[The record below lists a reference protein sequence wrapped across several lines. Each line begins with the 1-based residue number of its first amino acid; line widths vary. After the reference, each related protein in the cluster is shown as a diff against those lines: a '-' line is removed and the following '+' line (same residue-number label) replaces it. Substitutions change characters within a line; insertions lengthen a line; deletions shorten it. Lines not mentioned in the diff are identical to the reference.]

1 MTSQHAIRLRA
12 WVIHL
17 TVASLLLAQS
27 LGFLHR
33 TVHAQAVS
41 GAAAATVSQAASL
54 GVASLFAAHALD
66 TDCRLYDQLAHADLA
81 ALPTHALPCD
91 FSSAPQQAELPCGR
105 LPATARSYCAR
116 GPPALA

>member
-1 MTSQHAIRLRA
+1 MTSQHAIRLHA

-33 TVHAQAVS
+33 TVHLQ
-41 GAAAATVSQAASL
+41 AAASSAVATTAQ
-54 GVASLFAAHALD
+54 VASTGMAGLFAAHTLD
-66 TDCRLYDQLAHADLA
+66 ADCRLYDQLAHADLA
-81 ALPTHALPCD
+81 TLPVQALPCG
-91 FSSAPQQAELPCGR
+91 FSATAQQAQVPCGR

>member
-33 TVHAQAVS
+33 TVHAQVAS
-41 GAAAATVSQAASL
+41 GAVAATASRYSC
-54 GVASLFAAHALD
+54 GPFDGSRTWAEMP
-66 TDCRLYDQLAHADLA
+66 RLL
-81 ALPTHALPCD
+81 
-91 FSSAPQQAELPCGR
+91 EL
-105 LPATARSYCAR
+105 
-116 GPPALA
+116 